1 MRRLALVL
9 MILTALATRGDELK
23 RGEIVDGIVS
33 SIDSRI
39 TYAYYLPR
47 AYTADRTWPVLY
59 VFDPRQRGAFAA
71 GLFRAAAE
79 EYGWILISSNN
90 TRSDTNTDMN
100 VPALEGTLPDAR
112 RRFAIDPAR
121 QYAAGFSGTAI
132 LAWALALATNEIA
145 GVIGCSGRPL
155 SADAQYRVPFAWF
168 GAAGSRDFNYLETLE
183 IERGMA
189 AAKQAHHVEIFD
201 GQHRWAPPEVL
212 RRAIEWMEIE
222 AMKRGLRPRDEAFIR
237 RAFDSHVELAQ
248 TDADP
253 MSAARRLSSMVRTF
267 EGLVDVSAARQ
278 REARLRAAPAFI
290 RAQKDS
296 AQAET
301 LERTHLRR
309 VYPVINRFVQSDEV
323 PMAPALAQAL
333 GVPRLQKIAAA
344 GSYRGDAAQRVLA
357 TIYVQLDFYAA
368 AKVSGPKLV
377 VAKSVASMIHPR

>member
-9 MILTALATRGDELK
+9 IILTAHATRGDELK

-71 GLFRAAAE
+71 GLFRDAAE
-79 EYGWILISSNN
+79 EFGWILISSND
-90 TRSDTNTDMN
+90 TRSDTNTEMN

-112 RRFAIDPAR
+112 RRFAIDPER

-168 GAAGSRDFNYLETLE
+168 GAAGNRDFNYLETLK

-189 AAKQAHHVEIFD
+189 AAKQAHQVEIFD
-201 GQHRWAPPEVL
+201 GPHRWPPAEIL

-222 AMKRGLRPRDEAFIR
+222 AVKRGLRPRDEAFVR
-237 RAFDSHVELAQ
+237 RAFDSYLNLAQ
-248 TDADP
+248 TDSDP
-253 MSAARRLSSMVRTF
+253 VSAARRLSSMVRTF
-267 EGLVDVSAARQ
+267 EGLIDVSAARQ
-278 REARLRAAPAFI
+278 REASLRATPVSI
-290 RAQKDS
+290 RAQKD
-296 AQAET
+296 AANAET
-301 LERTHLRR
+301 LERTHIRR
-309 VYPVINRFVQSDEV
+309 VLPVINRFVQSDEV
-323 PMAPALAQAL
+323 PMAPAFAQAL
-333 GVPRLQKIAAA
+333 GVTRLQKIAAG
-344 GSYRGDAAQRVLA
+344 GSYSGDAAQRVLA
-357 TIYVQLDFYAA
+357 TIHVQLDFYVAQQL
-368 AKVSGPKLV
+368 SGQKLV
-377 VAKSVASMIHPR
+377 VAKSVAGMIHPR